1 MLNKEIEGDLINTD
15 ELIKVILK
23 ALRFMDSRLINHG
36 ERVAYIAYELWSYL
50 NLSNKIDLKTLMIL
64 SVFHDIGAFKTEE
77 ITKMLEFDSEDVLNH
92 SIYGYL
98 FFKYLSPLKEY
109 AEVILYHHTHY
120 DELKSVNYKHSLYA
134 ELIFLADR
142 IDVLIATGETN
153 DIMGALT
160 ENPNKFNPELVYA
173 LQNND
178 LQEKIKNKLA
188 SEDYLAIIEKVYSSF
203 TFSKE
208 LALDYLK
215 MLIYSIDFRSEQT
228 VSHTI
233 NIVGVTFSLAN
244 ILNLSKK
251 ECQSLYLGALLHDI
265 GKIAIP
271 STILEST
278 NKLNNDEMRVMQEHV
293 KYTETIILGIVS
305 DEISNMAVRHH
316 EKLDGSGY
324 PYGLTSQDLTF
335 NEQLI
340 AVADIFS
347 ALISKRSYKDSFSK
361 EKVIEILT
369 DLSDHQKLNAMICQT
384 AIEHYERIVN
394 EAQIESET
402 NIKKYKQMYHEY
414 LQLTA
419 ELAK

>member
-120 DELKSVNYKHSLYA
+120 DELKSVKYKHSLYA